1 MAYPDPHSRSAAL
14 GARARA
20 VFPGGGTRGLTQ
32 LAPYPIYA
40 QEAHG
45 CRITDV
51 DGVERIDFI
60 NNYTVQLFGH
70 SHPAIVEAVLK
81 QAERFMSLT
90 LATESE
96 IELAEAICGR
106 AASLQRIRFTNT
118 GTEAVMHAIKGAR
131 GLHRAAED
139 RQVRRRVPRRL
150 RLCRGEPRPP
160 TRRAGAP
167 TGRAR
172 SATRKARRPGCSRMQ

>member
-32 LAPYPIYA
+32 LSPYPIYA
-40 QEAHG
+40 REAHG
-45 CRITDV
+45 CRVTDV

-70 SHPAIVEAVLK
+70 SHPAIVEAVVT

-96 IELAEAICGR
+96 IELGEADLRPG
-106 AASLQRIRFTNT
+106 
-118 GTEAVMHAIKGAR
+118 AVAPAHPLHQYWHRGGDAR
-131 GLHRAAED
+131 HQGCAGLHRAAQD
-139 RQVRRRVPRRL
+139 RQVRGRLPRRL
-150 RLCRGEPRPP
+150 RLRRGEPGPGP
-160 TRRAGAP
+160 AEAGAP
-167 TGRAR
+167 TGHAR
-172 SATRKARRPGCSRMQ
+172 WATPRPRPPGCCRMR

>member
-40 QEAHG
+40 QEAQG
-45 CRITDV
+45 CRITDM

-70 SHPAIVEAVLK
+70 SHPAIVEAVVR

-106 AASLQRIRFTNT
+106 VPSFQHIRFTNT

-131 GLHRAAED
+131 AYTGRPKIVKCEGVYHGAYDYAEASLD
-139 RQVRRRVPRRL
+139 PDPQSW
-150 RLCRGEPRPP
+150 
-160 TRRAGAP
+160 AP

-172 SATRKARRPGCSRMQ
+172 SATRKARRPGCFRML